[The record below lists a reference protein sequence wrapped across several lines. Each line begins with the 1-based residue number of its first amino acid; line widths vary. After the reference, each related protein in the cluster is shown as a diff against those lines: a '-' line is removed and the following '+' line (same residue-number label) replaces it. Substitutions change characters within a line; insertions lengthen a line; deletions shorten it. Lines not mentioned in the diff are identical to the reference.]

1 MTGDNSN
8 GLALVMSGGGARAAY
23 QVGFLRGIARH
34 FDDLDLPI
42 ITGVSAGAINA
53 AYLANESGTFRRK
66 ADALARLWANLDI
79 DQIYRVDT
87 LSVLRNALGW
97 GARLLMGRASQAIH
111 LKSLVD
117 TTPLMEMMK
126 ANLKTRHGELIGIPE
141 NIHSGR
147 LRAIAITASSYS
159 TGRSVTWIQ
168 GREINNWERAHRQS
182 VITNIH
188 LNHIL
193 ASASLPMFF
202 PAVQVEGNWY
212 GDGGIRLTA
221 PLSPAIHLGGR
232 RLLAISTRYQ
242 REEDEREL
250 TNIDGYPPP
259 AQVVGAM
266 FNAVFLDLFDNDA
279 LRLQRLNELLKQMPG
294 GRYGELQPV
303 KLLLLR
309 PSRDLG
315 RMANEFEPSLP
326 SAFRFM
332 TRGLGTR
339 ETRSNDLLSLV
350 MFQPDYIN
358 HLLDLGT
365 TDALNKM
372 DEIKQFLRE

>member
-1 MTGDNSN
+1 MSGDNAN
-8 GLALVMSGGGARAAY
+8 DLALVMSGGGARAAY
-23 QVGFLRGIARH
+23 QVGYLRGIARH
-34 FDDLDLPI
+34 FEELDLPV

-53 AYLANESGTFRRK
+53 AYLANEAGNFRHK
-66 ADALARLWANLDI
+66 AEALARLWANLDT

-87 LSVLRNALGW
+87 LSVLRYALGW
-97 GARLLMGRASQAIH
+97 GARLLMGRASHAIH

-117 TTPLMEMMK
+117 TTPLMEMMQS
-126 ANLKTRHGELIGIPE
+126 NLTTQRGELTGIEE
-141 NIHSGR
+141 NIHNGR

-159 TGRSVTWIQ
+159 TGRSITWIQ
-168 GREINNWERAHRQS
+168 GKGINTWERAHRKS
-182 VITNIH
+182 VITNLH

-202 PAVQVEGNWY
+202 PAVHVVDGWY

-232 RLLAISTRYQ
+232 RLLAISTRYLRQ
-242 REEDEREL
+242 EEEREL
-250 TNIDGYPPP
+250 TNIDDYPPP

-279 LRLQRLNELLKQMPG
+279 LRLQRVNDLINRIPG
-294 GRYGELQPV
+294 GQYGELQPV

-315 RMANEFEPSLP
+315 RLANEFEPSLP
-326 SAFRFM
+326 RTFRFM
-332 TRGLGTR
+332 TRGLGTG
-339 ETRSNDLLSLV
+339 ETRSNDLLSMI

-358 HLLDLGT
+358 QLLDLGT

>member
-1 MTGDNSN
+1 
-8 GLALVMSGGGARAAY
+8 
-23 QVGFLRGIARH
+23 
-34 FDDLDLPI
+34 
-42 ITGVSAGAINA
+42 
-53 AYLANESGTFRRK
+53 
-66 ADALARLWANLDI
+66 
-79 DQIYRVDT
+79 
-87 LSVLRNALGW
+87 
-97 GARLLMGRASQAIH
+97 
-111 LKSLVD
+111 
-117 TTPLMEMMK
+117 
-126 ANLKTRHGELIGIPE
+126 
-141 NIHSGR
+141 
-147 LRAIAITASSYS
+147 
-159 TGRSVTWIQ
+159 
-168 GREINNWERAHRQS
+168 
-182 VITNIH
+182 
-188 LNHIL
+188 
-193 ASASLPMFF
+193 
-202 PAVQVEGNWY
+202 VQVEGNWY